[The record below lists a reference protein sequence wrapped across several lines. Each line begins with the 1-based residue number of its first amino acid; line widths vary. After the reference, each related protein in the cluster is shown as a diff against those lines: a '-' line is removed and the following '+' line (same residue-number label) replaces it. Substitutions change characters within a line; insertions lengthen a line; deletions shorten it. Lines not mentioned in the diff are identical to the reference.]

1 MADATGTG
9 GQLKNKGKRY
19 RAAVQRY
26 DRSAHYAPADACALV
41 RQLAT
46 AKFDET
52 VELHIR
58 TGLDTRHADQ
68 QLRGTARLPHGLG
81 KVVRVAV
88 FAEGDAASA
97 AEAAGAEVIGSDDL
111 IQRVQND
118 GFTDFDVAVAQ
129 RELMGKVGRLG
140 RILGPRGLMPNPR
153 AGTVVDAPDVGKAVA
168 EAKAGRVEFRTDREA
183 SVHVPIGKVSFESEQ
198 LLESL
203 ATLVSEIVK
212 AKPSGAKGS
221 YIRSLNLAPTMGPG
235 VKLEAQSTLAL
246 RAD

>member
-1 MADATGTG
+1 MP
-9 GQLKNKGKRY
+9 KHGKRY
-19 RAAVQRY
+19 RGALDAYNKESHYPPNEAV
-26 DRSAHYAPADACALV
+26 ALV
-41 RQLAT
+41 KQMAT

-88 FAEGDAASA
+88 FAEGDAATA
-97 AEAAGAEVIGSDDL
+97 ATEAGAEIVGSDDL
-111 IQRVQND
+111 IQRVQD

-140 RILGPRGLMPNPR
+140 RVLGPRGLMPNPR
-153 AGTVVDAPDVGKAVA
+153 AGTVVDRGEVGKAVT

-183 SVHVPIGKVSFESEQ
+183 SVHVPLGKASFAEDQ
-198 LLESL
+198 LMDNL
-203 ATLVSEIVK
+203 ATMVTEIVK
-212 AKPSGAKGS
+212 ARPSGSKAS
-221 YIRSLNLAPTMGPG
+221 YIRSLNIASTMGPG
-235 VKLEAQSTLAL
+235 VKLEQQSTLAL
-246 RAD
+246 RVD